1 MNHISRVCENVHRTK
16 EFYETVLGFV
26 EVRRPTQLEEDFEGS
41 WLFNYGIGIHLIA
54 GKPTCCPRELNPKDD
69 HLSFQCESFTSI
81 VDALEM
87 DGIPYKRT
95 VVRHQ
100 GMYEI
105 NQVFFHDPDH
115 NMIEICTCECMPVT
129 PLNDAYCG
137 LVQKASSEALMRR
150 RSSPTSSLD
159 LTALESLKLPHDGYE
174 DALFRDSHIAA
185 SDSSLF
191 NAAAAAP
198 DAHQGGD
205 GTVAP
210 PLPSS
215 LRVRVV

>member
-1 MNHISRVCENVHRTK
+1 MPPLRLTSMNHISRVCENVHRTK

-105 NQVFFHDPDH
+105 NQVGGLEVHDMLCRGRLRRPSFF
-115 NMIEICTCECMPVT
+115 NS
-129 PLNDAYCG
+129 G
-137 LVQKASSEALMRR
+137 KATR
-150 RSSPTSSLD
+150 
-159 LTALESLKLPHDGYE
+159 
-174 DALFRDSHIAA
+174 
-185 SDSSLF
+185 
-191 NAAAAAP
+191 
-198 DAHQGGD
+198 
-205 GTVAP
+205 
-210 PLPSS
+210 PSS
-215 LRVRVV
+215 TSR